1 MKRVWLVFVLE
12 AAVAVATRPG
22 ADTWNEPGALDADA
36 SPADEEVRRHHRH
49 HRHHRSKTVEP
60 EPEEQDEPEQ
70 KVSFS
75 QSEAQ
80 PRSDETS
87 SASGGFMVDQA
98 TLQKF
103 GLNQSSF
110 EEIVRQQH
118 DRGDP
123 NMPPLQP
130 SLPELRAVTS
140 SDKGFNILLK
150 AYNFVR
156 PLRAKGQNVVASL
169 LMVNDADNC
178 LMKLAYSTYRMDH
191 EDEDDYPYLPRKCG
205 DDFRWDRPL

>member
-130 SLPELRAVTS
+130 SLPELR
-140 SDKGFNILLK
+140 
-150 AYNFVR
+150 
-156 PLRAKGQNVVASL
+156 
-169 LMVNDADNC
+169 
-178 LMKLAYSTYRMDH
+178 
-191 EDEDDYPYLPRKCG
+191 
-205 DDFRWDRPL
+205 